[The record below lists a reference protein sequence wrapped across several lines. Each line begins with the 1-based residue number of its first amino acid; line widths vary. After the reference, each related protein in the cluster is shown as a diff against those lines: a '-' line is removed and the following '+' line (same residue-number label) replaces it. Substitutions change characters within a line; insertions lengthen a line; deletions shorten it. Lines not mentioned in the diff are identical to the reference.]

1 MQILK
6 NYLNAHE
13 IARYELSKNKVKNF
27 DYPEFDQEFVMEM
40 IDRGFDIKKYNASSI
55 PDFIEKWQPIFDY
68 IVDMISLVCMGEP
81 IFQEYPFDKIIS
93 FNQFKKGLKFV
104 KPEWTWDSGN
114 VKSWDMSDSDKILVY
129 YLRAAVEYKNIDIDS
144 TIKNNIVTYLVKKE
158 IVLKQNQSITITHIG
173 EYLEDLVGEP
183 NFNNIVKIKK

>member
-27 DYPEFDQEFVMEM
+27 DYPEFDREFVMEM

-55 PDFIEKWQPIFDY
+55 TDFIEKWQPIFDY

-158 IVLKQNQSITITHIG
+158 IVLKQNQSIMITHIG